1 MSGYVDWVGGS
12 VKLPDGGRVSLGVAH
27 LLTGEHQSGPSVSRG
42 PGGGEEEEE
51 EEAGEAAADCLCTEG
66 GVAIDC
72 VYSLV

>member
-1 MSGYVDWVGGS
+1 ME
-12 VKLPDGGRVSLGVAH
+12 LPGAGRLSLGVSH
-27 LLTGEHQSGPSVSRG
+27 LLTGSHQSGPSVSLAG
-42 PGGGEEEEE
+42 GGGEEEEE

>member
-1 MSGYVDWVGGS
+1 MFGTA
-12 VKLPDGGRVSLGVAH
+12 LGGRVELPGAARLSLGVSH
-27 LLTGEHQSGPSVSRG
+27 LLTVSHQSGPSVSLA
-42 PGGGEEEEE
+42 GGGGEEEE